1 MEDYSVMQRHI
12 ERGEI
17 MNIEEKVEKLLSC
30 QTVEVNGKEELNA
43 ILLELQKYLPKL
55 IDPAI
60 DDIMYELRNNYDNVK
75 YIFADY
81 YMTGDYFITFA
92 LDIEELPL
100 ISLNQDH
107 VYAYVANL
115 DHPEF
120 SEFGSVTFKKMG
132 NAYVRVF

>member
-1 MEDYSVMQRHI
+1 MS
-12 ERGEI
+12 
-17 MNIEEKVEKLLSC
+17 IEEKVEKLLSC

-60 DDIMYELRNNYDNVK
+60 DDIMYELRNSYDNVK

>member
-1 MEDYSVMQRHI
+1 MS
-12 ERGEI
+12 
-17 MNIEEKVEKLLSC
+17 IEEKVEKILSC
-30 QTVEVNGKEELNA
+30 QTVEVNGKEELNT
-43 ILLELQKYLPKL
+43 ILLELQKHLPKL
-55 IDPAI
+55 IDSTI
-60 DDIMYELRNNYDNVK
+60 EDIMDALRNRYNDVK

-92 LDIEELPL
+92 MDIEELPL
-100 ISLNQDH
+100 VSLDQDY

-132 NAYVRVF
+132 NDFVRVF

>member
-1 MEDYSVMQRHI
+1 MS
-12 ERGEI
+12 
-17 MNIEEKVEKLLSC
+17 IEEKIEKILSR
-30 QTVEVNGKEELNA
+30 QTVEVNGKEELQA
-43 ILLELQKYLPKL
+43 ILLELQKHLPKL
-55 IDPAI
+55 IDSTME
-60 DDIMYELRNNYDNVK
+60 DIMYDLRNRYNDVK

-92 LDIEELPL
+92 MDIEELPL
-100 ISLNQDH
+100 VKLDQDY

-132 NAYVRVF
+132 NDFVRVF

>member
-1 MEDYSVMQRHI
+1 MS
-12 ERGEI
+12 
-17 MNIEEKVEKLLSC
+17 IEEKVEKLLSC
-30 QTVEVNGKEELNA
+30 QTVEVNGKEELKA

-100 ISLNQDH
+100 ISLNQDR

-120 SEFGSVTFKKMG
+120 SEFGCVTFKKMG
-132 NAYVRVF
+132 NEYVRVF

>member
-1 MEDYSVMQRHI
+1 MS
-12 ERGEI
+12 
-17 MNIEEKVEKLLSC
+17 IEEKIEKILSC
-30 QTVEVNGKEELNA
+30 QTVEVNGKEELNT
-43 ILLELQKYLPKL
+43 ILLELQKHLPKL
-55 IDPAI
+55 IDSTI
-60 DDIMYELRNNYDNVK
+60 EDIMYDLRNRYNDVK

-92 LDIEELPL
+92 MDIEELPL
-100 ISLNQDH
+100 VRLDQDY

-132 NAYVRVF
+132 NDFVRVF